1 MRESHI
7 KKAGGHYIKT
17 KLKEKYQKNNFFSLH
32 NIKNPN
38 LFFYTKSSTILL
50 RGTPIHLRKRIDS
63 HQTDTPKQKP

>member
-32 NIKNPN
+32 NIKKTLTYFFTPSRQPFFWGEP
-38 LFFYTKSSTILL
+38 LFIFEKE
-50 RGTPIHLRKRIDS
+50 
-63 HQTDTPKQKP
+63 

>member
-32 NIKNPN
+32 NIKKT
-38 LFFYTKSSTILL
+38 LTYFF
-50 RGTPIHLRKRIDS
+50 TPSR
-63 HQTDTPKQKP
+63 QPFF